1 VRACPVGECMVCLG
15 MLGRG
20 DLSKDVPEVRYDL
33 HGSGRDGCGG
43 RYLGL
48 SPDQAEALCTAVSDL
63 VLLTQVWRARA
74 EAEYADEPTSVD
86 VLWHDSDE
94 QCGYHAG
101 GGLGVPS
108 TCTCERE

>member
-1 VRACPVGECMVCLG
+1 VSPR
-15 MLGRG
+15 
-20 DLSKDVPEVRYDL
+20 VPEVRYDL

-74 EAEYADEPTSVD
+74 EAEYADAEDPTSVD
-86 VLWHDSDE
+86 VFWEGADD

-101 GGLGVPS
+101 GGRGAPS
-108 TCTCERE
+108 TCTCERD